1 MFSKTIALRNV
12 LKVTTAAMKFES
24 RRFTHFSH
32 KPRSYSS
39 KVLGTMDSQAVRAAY
54 KENFP
59 PRAFMEMYGHFKGE
73 VSAFRKELHD
83 IFRSDLAQGE
93 TLLDVGSGPIL
104 LAALLAS
111 SRFKHIVLSDLVE
124 GNRLELNK
132 WLDKSEDAIDWTH
145 RAEQIAAL
153 EGYSDIKKGA
163 LEILECTRSA
173 IRKVVPCDVLE
184 PGVLPEEHRETFDV
198 VMSAGC
204 LDCATTDHEAFRMAL
219 FNVGTLVKNG
229 GLLLLLG
236 TCGLKSY
243 TVGSAE
249 FPHANLTEGALKKAV
264 TDAHFQIKDYRTKK
278 EVGFETSEAFMFLL
292 AARKAK
298 FGSLD

>member
-1 MFSKTIALRNV
+1 MFSNTIALRKA
-12 LKVTTAAMKFES
+12 LKVTTAAMKFGS
-24 RRFTHFSH
+24 RRFTYFPH

-39 KVLGTMDSQAVRAAY
+39 DPLGTMDSQALRAVY
-54 KENFP
+54 KEQFL
-59 PRAFMEMYGHFKGE
+59 PRPYMEMYGHFTGE
-73 VSAFRKELHD
+73 ASTFHKELHD
-83 IFRSDLAQGE
+83 IFRSDLAQGD
-93 TLLDVGSGPIL
+93 TLLDIGSGPIL

-163 LEILECTRSA
+163 LEVLERTRSA

-198 VMSAGC
+198 VMSNGC
-204 LDCATTDHEAFRMAL
+204 LESATTDHESFRTAL
-219 FNVGTLVKNG
+219 FNVGTLAKPG
-229 GLLLLLG
+229 GLLVLVG
-236 TCGLKSY
+236 AGGLKSY
-243 TVGSAE
+243 PVGAAE
-249 FPHANLTEGALKKAV
+249 FAHANLTEDALKQAV
-264 TDAHFQIKDYRTKK
+264 TDAGFQIKVYRLKK
-278 EVGFETSEAFMFLL
+278 GVCFLESSQEFLFLL
-292 AARKAK
+292 AARKA
-298 FGSLD
+298 